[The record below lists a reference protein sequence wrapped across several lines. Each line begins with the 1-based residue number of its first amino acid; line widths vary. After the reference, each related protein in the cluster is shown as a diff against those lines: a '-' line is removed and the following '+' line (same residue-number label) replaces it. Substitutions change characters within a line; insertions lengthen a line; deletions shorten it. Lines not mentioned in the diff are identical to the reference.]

1 MACFVYVIFG
11 SCKNITIGPTAIMAL
26 MIQPLVIN
34 YGPDIAVLIC
44 FLKGCIISLLSIFH
58 LGFLLDF
65 ISLPVIT
72 GFTSAA
78 AITIASSQF
87 KPLLGIPLLRRSEK
101 FVDGI
106 VSIFK
111 NLDKINVW
119 DVVLGITTL
128 ISLIILKKNQKFAAE
143 AKQIS
148 GEAKK
153 DQTAM

>member
-1 MACFVYVIFG
+1 YGLYAAFMDCFVYVIFG

-78 AITIASSQF
+78 AISIASSQF
-87 KPLLGIPLLRRSEK
+87 KPLLGIPGRSEK

-119 DVVLGITTL
+119 DVFLGISTL
-128 ISLIILKKNQKFAAE
+128 TCLLILK
-143 AKQIS
+143 
-148 GEAKK
+148 
-153 DQTAM
+153 